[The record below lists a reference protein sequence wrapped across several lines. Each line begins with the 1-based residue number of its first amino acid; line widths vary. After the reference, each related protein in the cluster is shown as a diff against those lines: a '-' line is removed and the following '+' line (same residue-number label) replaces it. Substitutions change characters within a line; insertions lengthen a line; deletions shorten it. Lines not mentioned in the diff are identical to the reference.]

1 LDFRFATFALLLS
14 LRCFGREKVRDKNF
28 LAFFLKKVRVKFGT
42 YYRKVVPLHRKQKN
56 KPIKTRRQRKTA
68 AKKK

>member
-1 LDFRFATFALLLS
+1 
-14 LRCFGREKVRDKNF
+14 VRDKNF

-42 YYRKVVPLHRKQKN
+42 YIRKVVPLYRKQKN
-56 KPIKTRRQRKTA
+56 KPIKIRRQRKTA